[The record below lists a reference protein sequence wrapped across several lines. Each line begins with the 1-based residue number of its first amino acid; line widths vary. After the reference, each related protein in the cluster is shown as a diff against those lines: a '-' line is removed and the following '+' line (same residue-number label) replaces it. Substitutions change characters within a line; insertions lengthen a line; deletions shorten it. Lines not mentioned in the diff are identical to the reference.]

1 MVTYLALTTPCSYSD
16 LQLSQDCT
24 FTFELT
30 ETLDK
35 PYLYYEIENFY
46 ANHRKFVKSRNY
58 KQLRGNVISLCLFL
72 QIVSKSDVSS
82 SCDPITDMGD
92 TGFSASIG
100 GNSLSSD
107 TVANPCGLIAK
118 Y

>member
-1 MVTYLALTTPCSYSD
+1 MVNYLALTTPCSYSD

-58 KQLRGNVISLCLFL
+58 KQLRGNVIAS
-72 QIVSKSDVSS
+72 VY
-82 SCDPITDMGD
+82 SCRLLARVTSPPPVI
-92 TGFSASIG
+92 
-100 GNSLSSD
+100 L
-107 TVANPCGLIAK
+107 
-118 Y
+118 

>member
-1 MVTYLALTTPCSYSD
+1 MVTARLPPTPRSYSD

-58 KQLRGNVISLCLFL
+58 KQLRGNVTRAPLTPADRQQGRRL
-72 QIVSKSDVSS
+72 VVMRPDH
-82 SCDPITDMGD
+82 
-92 TGFSASIG
+92 
-100 GNSLSSD
+100 
-107 TVANPCGLIAK
+107 
-118 Y
+118 